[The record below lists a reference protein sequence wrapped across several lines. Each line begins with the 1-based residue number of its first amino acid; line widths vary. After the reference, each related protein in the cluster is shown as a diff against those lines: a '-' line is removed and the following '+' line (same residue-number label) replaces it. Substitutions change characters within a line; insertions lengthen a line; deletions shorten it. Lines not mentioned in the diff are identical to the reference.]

1 MAYKHIGDTHMLRGD
16 PIQAKSYYLKALN
29 FHSPRYK
36 QDFSSTTNQ
45 DRLTTTFLALSDYY
59 LSFGEDSLKEG
70 GVYLQ
75 KAATL
80 HGIRKNE
87 LLERIYRIR
96 ADYAQLQGQ
105 SDSALYYLELLENFR
120 LDTYGGQSYKVVK
133 VKRKKANILQ
143 SQSQLEDALTQLDAS
158 IQILTLGQ
166 ATQEPSKAP
175 FFIPQTLED
184 RRELLFALT
193 AKAQYLYQQNPKEL
207 EMTWYTAD
215 WAIHLLDSLKW
226 SYHLGDDKLN
236 LIQAGYE
243 TYEIALKIL
252 CRNWQR
258 QLIPI
263 PDQGNKIY
271 EIFEKSKSLLLMESM
286 LQDEAAT
293 LEMIPAELLEREK
306 VLNLSIYEMQQQLAS
321 VKFSQPEMKENKQA
335 LQAQLYTVQNA
346 HNSLLDSISSFS
358 AKYSFLRQQ
367 DAARGK
373 LSSLQRTLG
382 KGQLAIEYFW
392 GQEMILGLGITSNK
406 IDLFSI
412 SLKDSLDFHIGRLK
426 NNLTSPP
433 LHTQVGQE
441 QGFAQFTTSA
451 YYIYKELL
459 SSPIEKFNPE
469 SILIVPDGP
478 LTYIPF
484 EILLSSLP
492 DGSTIN
498 YNRLEYLLKRYPIS
512 YAYALE
518 AWIRQSKLQ
527 IDNSK
532 VRSLDFAGFAPYYPK
547 KFSPGTWASR
557 NTLSPTV
564 KWEELP
570 ELDNARKELLE
581 IYRLFDSAS
590 SALLIDSIA
599 TEENYK
605 QIAPQA
611 RIVHLAMHSFINDL
625 HPMYSGMMFYH
636 PAQQVGLDG
645 AIYTYEIMNM
655 DIQAELVVLSMC
667 ESEAGVY
674 RRGQGLMSL
683 SKAFSMAKCPS
694 LVSSLWA
701 VNDFSTSQIMKLFYE
716 ALTKGVSKDVALQQA
731 KLRYLGLGQNTLSKY
746 HPYYWAPF
754 IHIGR
759 QDPITTYKPIDYQ
772 TYLMVGFAFAIL
784 LLALFI
790 FLRRNRKDSS
800 Q

>member
-1 MAYKHIGDTHMLRGD
+1 
-16 PIQAKSYYLKALN
+16 
-29 FHSPRYK
+29 
-36 QDFSSTTNQ
+36 
-45 DRLTTTFLALSDYY
+45 
-59 LSFGEDSLKEG
+59 
-70 GVYLQ
+70 
-75 KAATL
+75 L
-80 HGIRKNE
+80 HGTRKNE
-87 LLERIYRIR
+87 LLERIYRIK
-96 ADYAQLQGQ
+96 ADYALLTGNT
-105 SDSALYYLELLENFR
+105 DSALQYLQRLEGFR
-120 LDTYGGQSYKVVK
+120 IEKYGPKSYKVAK
-133 VKRKKANILQ
+133 AKRKMAKVM
-143 SQSQLEDALTQLDAS
+143 EDQHKVESAITQLDKG
-158 IQILTLGQ
+158 IEILAKEKTTSNTGNK
-166 ATQEPSKAP
+166 S
-175 FFIPQTLED
+175 FFIPKNIEAK
-184 RRELLFALT
+184 RELLFILT
-193 AKAQYLYQQNPKEL
+193 VKAQYLYRQDPDNLLPA
-207 EMTWYTAD
+207 WWAAD
-215 WAIHLLDSLKW
+215 QAIHLLDSLKW

-478 LTYIPF
+478 LTYI
-484 EILLSSLP
+484 
-492 DGSTIN
+492 
-498 YNRLEYLLKRYPIS
+498 
-512 YAYALE
+512 
-518 AWIRQSKLQ
+518 
-527 IDNSK
+527 
-532 VRSLDFAGFAPYYPK
+532 
-547 KFSPGTWASR
+547 
-557 NTLSPTV
+557 
-564 KWEELP
+564 
-570 ELDNARKELLE
+570 
-581 IYRLFDSAS
+581 
-590 SALLIDSIA
+590 
-599 TEENYK
+599 
-605 QIAPQA
+605 
-611 RIVHLAMHSFINDL
+611 
-625 HPMYSGMMFYH
+625 
-636 PAQQVGLDG
+636 
-645 AIYTYEIMNM
+645 
-655 DIQAELVVLSMC
+655 
-667 ESEAGVY
+667 
-674 RRGQGLMSL
+674 
-683 SKAFSMAKCPS
+683 
-694 LVSSLWA
+694 
-701 VNDFSTSQIMKLFYE
+701 
-716 ALTKGVSKDVALQQA
+716 
-731 KLRYLGLGQNTLSKY
+731 
-746 HPYYWAPF
+746 
-754 IHIGR
+754 
-759 QDPITTYKPIDYQ
+759 
-772 TYLMVGFAFAIL
+772 
-784 LLALFI
+784 
-790 FLRRNRKDSS
+790 
-800 Q
+800 